1 MDTIKYGF
9 KFWKKYFK
17 VALVIQICSF
27 LAITADLF
35 LPLLSELFID
45 YIILADKTEATGV
58 FAFLINGDYGDVR
71 TFELFFNITKV
82 FLGLLLVRII
92 LIYIKN
98 TVNAK
103 LGLNMETDLR
113 EVTYAKLMRL
123 DSGTIADYNTGELLS
138 TLQGDTIMFKELYCR
153 MIPNMFDSVFVLI
166 ITTVILASINPWLIL
181 VPILLSPF
189 LVIALIKFR
198 KRARENYS
206 NIRRRNSEMNL
217 TVQENIEAVRLVRS
231 FTNEDEEKRKFD
243 IANENLKES
252 HFRQINLSSTFEAV
266 FSSIKQCAYI
276 IAIGI
281 STILA
286 MKGYIKV
293 GFVLACASYV
303 MKIMDHV
310 SQINNSLFMMQQ
322 QMVSGNSIK
331 EFVEHE
337 SRIPDNKKY
346 EMVQDKVDIKISN
359 ASLVIGDHTIL
370 RNVNLDIPHGKKVGI
385 VGGTGSGKSVL
396 LKSLVRDNDLTGGEI
411 TINGNNIKD
420 YGLTDLRNCYSFVF
434 QDVFLFSNT
443 IDSNIAFSDMEIDS
457 NKVEEAAKD
466 AQVHNFIMELPL
478 GYQTIVG
485 ERGVGLSGGQKQ
497 RVCIARALI
506 RNAPVLVLDDV
517 TSALDMNTE
526 KALLKTIKEKYPEK
540 TLLISAHK
548 MASVMDCDE
557 IIYLQ
562 DGEITERGTFEELM
576 KLDGHFAAIYRVQ
589 MAEDKKIITYG
600 EENNGTA

>member
-1 MDTIKYGF
+1 METIKFGF
-9 KFWKKYFK
+9 TFWKKYFK
-17 VALVIQICSF
+17 LAIIIQVCSF

-45 YIILADKTEATGV
+45 YIILADETKATGV
-58 FAFLINGDYGDVR
+58 FAFLINGDFGKVG

-123 DSGTIADYNTGELLS
+123 DSGTIADYNTGELLT

-153 MIPNMFDSVFVLI
+153 MIPNMCDSIFVLI
-166 ITTVILASINPWLIL
+166 ITTVILASINAWLIL
-181 VPILLSPF
+181 VPIALAPF
-189 LVIALIKFR
+189 LVVALINFR
-198 KRARENYS
+198 KRARANYK
-206 NIRRRNSEMNL
+206 NIRRRNSEMSL

-243 IANENLKES
+243 IANENLKDS

-266 FSSIKQCAYI
+266 FASIKQCAYI

-281 STILA
+281 STVLA

-303 MKIMDHV
+303 LKIMDHV

-331 EFVEHE
+331 EFIEHK
-337 SRIPDNKKY
+337 SRITDNKKY
-346 EMVQDKVDIKISN
+346 DMVQDKVDIKLKD

-370 RNVNLDIPHGKKVGI
+370 KNVNIDIPYGKKVGI

-396 LKSLVRDNDLTGGEI
+396 LKSLIRDNDLTGGEI

-420 YGLTDLRNCYSFVF
+420 YALSDLRNCYSFVF

-443 IDSNIAFSDMEIDS
+443 IDSNIAFSDLDTDGE
-457 NKVEEAAKD
+457 KVIEAAKD

-478 GYQTIVG
+478 NYQTIVG

-506 RNAPVLVLDDV
+506 RNAPILVLDDV

-562 DGEITERGTFEELM
+562 DGEITERGTFDELM

-589 MAEDKKIITYG
+589 VAEDKKIITY
-600 EENNGTA
+600 EE

>member
-1 MDTIKYGF
+1 METIKYGF
-9 KFWKKYFK
+9 KFWKKYINI
-17 VALVIQICSF
+17 ALVIQLCSF
-27 LAITADLF
+27 LAIVADLF

-58 FAFLINGDYGDVR
+58 FSFLINGDFGEVR
-71 TFELFFNITKV
+71 TFELFFNIAKV
-82 FLGLLLVRII
+82 FLGLMFIRII

-113 EVTYAKLMRL
+113 EVTYAKLMRI
-123 DSGTIADYNTGELLS
+123 DSGSIADYNTGELLT

-153 MIPNMFDSVFVLI
+153 MIPNMCDSIFVLI
-166 ITTVILASINPWLIL
+166 ITTVILATINPWLIL
-181 VPILLSPF
+181 VPVALSPF
-189 LVIALIKFR
+189 LIIALIKFR
-198 KRARENYS
+198 KRAKENYT
-206 NIRRRNSEMNL
+206 NIRRRNSEMSL

-243 IANENLKES
+243 IANENLKDS

-266 FSSIKQCAYI
+266 FASIRQFAYI
-276 IAIGI
+276 VAIGI

-286 MKGYIKV
+286 MNGMIKI

-310 SQINNSLFMMQQ
+310 SQINNTLFNMQQ
-322 QMVSGNSIK
+322 QMVSGENIK
-331 EFVEHE
+331 KFLDYE
-337 SRIPDNKKY
+337 SKIPDNKKY
-346 EMVQDKVDIKISN
+346 DMNLEKVDIKINN
-359 ASLVIGDHTIL
+359 ATLVLGDHTIL
-370 RNVNLDIPHGKKVGI
+370 KNINIDIPSGKKIGI

-396 LKSLVRDNDLTGGEI
+396 LKSLIRDNDLTGGEI

-420 YGLTDLRNCYSFVF
+420 YALKDLRNCYSFVF

-443 IDSNIAFSDMEIDS
+443 IDSNIAFSDLEID
-457 NKVEEAAKD
+457 NDKVVEAAKD

-478 GYQTIVG
+478 NYQTIVG

-506 RNAPVLVLDDV
+506 RNAPILVLDDV

-526 KALLKTIKEKYPEK
+526 RALLKTIKEKYPEK

-576 KLDGHFAAIYRVQ
+576 KIDGHFAAIYKVQ
-589 MAEDKKIITYG
+589 MAEDKKIITYQ
-600 EENNGTA
+600 E

>member
-17 VALVIQICSF
+17 IAIVIQLCSF

-45 YIILADKTEATGV
+45 YIILTDETEATGV
-58 FAFLINGDYGDVR
+58 FAFLINGDYGEVR
-71 TFELFFNITKV
+71 TFKLFFNITKI

-113 EVTYAKLMRL
+113 VVTYAKLMRV
-123 DSGTIADYNTGELLS
+123 DSSTIADYNTGELLT

-153 MIPNMFDSVFVLI
+153 MIPNMCDSVFVLI
-166 ITTVILASINPWLIL
+166 ITTVILTSINPWLML
-181 VPILLSPF
+181 VPVALSPF
-189 LVIALIKFR
+189 LVVALIKFR
-198 KRARENYS
+198 KKARANYS
-206 NIRRRNSEMNL
+206 NIRKRNSEMNL

-231 FTNEDEEKRKFD
+231 FTNEEEEKRKFD
-243 IANENLKES
+243 IANENLKQA
-252 HFRQINLSSTFEAV
+252 HFNQINLSSTFEAV
-266 FSSIKQCAYI
+266 FSCIKQSAYI

-281 STILA
+281 SAVLA
-286 MKGYIKV
+286 MKGYIKI
-293 GFVLACASYV
+293 GFVLTCASYV
-303 MKIMDHV
+303 LKIMDHV
-310 SQINNSLFMMQQ
+310 SQINNSLFQMQQ
-322 QMVSGNSIK
+322 QLVSGENIK
-331 EFVEHE
+331 KFVECP
-337 SRIPDNKKY
+337 SKIPDNKKC
-346 EMVQDKVDIKISN
+346 EMDQENIDIRINN
-359 ASLVIGDHTIL
+359 ASLVIGEHTIL
-370 RNVNLDIPHGKKVGI
+370 RNVDLDIPSGKKIGI

-396 LKSLVRDNDLTGGEI
+396 LKSLIRDHDLTSGEI
-411 TINGNNIKD
+411 IINGKNIKD
-420 YGLTDLRNCYSFVF
+420 YGLADLRNCYSFVF

-443 IDSNIAFSDMEIDS
+443 IDSNIAFSNLEID
-457 NKVEEAAKD
+457 NEKVIEAAKD

-562 DGEITERGTFEELM
+562 DGEIVERGTFDELM
-576 KLDGHFAAIYRVQ
+576 KIDGHFAAIYKVQ

-600 EENNGTA
+600 EEE